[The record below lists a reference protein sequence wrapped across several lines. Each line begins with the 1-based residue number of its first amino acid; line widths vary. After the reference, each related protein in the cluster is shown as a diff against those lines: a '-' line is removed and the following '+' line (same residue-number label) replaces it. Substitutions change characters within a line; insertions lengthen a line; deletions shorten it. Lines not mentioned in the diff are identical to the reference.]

1 MFWKFYEELYVG
13 EEETDIEDMTT
24 NEETDQNEYMDEFT
38 TEEIQSAIDRLKKG
52 KAKDSNGIRAEQLKI
67 CSEETKEEIREI
79 FNEIAQQD
87 DFTPKSWRRIR
98 IQVIHKKGDREDAGN
113 YRPICGL
120 PILYKL
126 FATVLYARLAP
137 ELHKVQPPDQAGSRP
152 NHRCEDHLMV
162 YRVLEQRCRE
172 WNIPL
177 YISTI
182 DFTKAFD
189 SIKHSAIWK
198 SLRHYGVK
206 PAYVKLLQ
214 RLYSQQEGTVL
225 TDKESDVFS
234 IKRGTKQGDP
244 LSSLLFNT
252 VLQYSLREDLDRW
265 QEKQKGIKLSDAT
278 EDCLT
283 NLRFADDVLLFST
296 SLNKLRDMLCEFK
309 ISTEAVG
316 LGIHPDKTKILSNQD
331 KVKAKEIEVDNIK
344 IEFLGKNS
352 QRQIPWA
359 KDHFRRSGNGRNQ
372 KQIESSLGSLPQISP
387 GVDIE
392 RLSTVSQTSPFQC
405 GGNSDDDL
413 CQQHVDTDA
422 KTRKDDQ
429 DNAAKDA
436 SPDCTN
442 ETKI

>member
-1 MFWKFYEELYVG
+1 MKNKDGEAVKTRQGIANVFAKFYEELYVG
-13 EEETDIEDMTT
+13 EDENDNEDTMT
-24 NEETDQNEYMDEFT
+24 NGEIDQDDYMDEFT

-52 KAKDSNGIRAEQLKI
+52 NAMDSNGIRAEQLKI

-79 FNEIAQQD
+79 FNEIAQQE
-87 DFTPKSWRRIR
+87 DFTPKSWRRIK

-137 ELHKVQPPDQAGSRP
+137 GLHKVQPPDQAVFRP

-198 SLRHYGVK
+198 ALKHYGVK
-206 PAYVKLLQ
+206 PAYVTLLQ

-265 QEKQKGIKLSDAT
+265 QEKRKGINLSDAA

-283 NLRFADDVLLFST
+283 NLRFAVDVLLFST
-296 SLNKLRDMLCEFK
+296 SLSKLRDMLCEFK
-309 ISTEAVG
+309 TSTEAVG
-316 LGIHPDKTKILSNQD
+316 LGIHPDKTKILSNQ
-331 KVKAKEIEVDNIK
+331 EINKKKTENHVRGARN
-344 IEFLGKNS
+344 
-352 QRQIPWA
+352 R
-359 KDHFRRSGNGRNQ
+359 RNQ
-372 KQIESSLGSLPQISP
+372 KQTEGSVGSVLQISTRT
-387 GVDIE
+387 DLE
-392 RLSTVSQTSPFQC
+392 RLPTMSQTTSFQH

-413 CQQHVDTDA
+413 CQ
-422 KTRKDDQ
+422 
-429 DNAAKDA
+429 
-436 SPDCTN
+436 
-442 ETKI
+442 